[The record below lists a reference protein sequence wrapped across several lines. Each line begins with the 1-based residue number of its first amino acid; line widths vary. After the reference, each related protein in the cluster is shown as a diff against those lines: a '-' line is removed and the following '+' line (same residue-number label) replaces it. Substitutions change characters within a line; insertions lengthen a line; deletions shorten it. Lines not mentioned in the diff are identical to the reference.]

1 LRDRSLVSLPRDGR
15 KRRATLAIAAQLA
28 LGLAE
33 FVHYG
38 LLGAIVI

>member
-1 LRDRSLVSLPRDGR
+1 LFSLPLKTVGPGDPRNLIYSR
-15 KRRATLAIAAQLA
+15 A

-33 FVHYG
+33 FVHSG

>member
-1 LRDRSLVSLPRDGR
+1 LFSSVLRVVSPATFLTDG
-15 KRRATLAIAAQLA
+15 KLA

-38 LLGAIVI
+38 LL

>member
-1 LRDRSLVSLPRDGR
+1 MM
-15 KRRATLAIAAQLA
+15 LAEPKLA

>member
-1 LRDRSLVSLPRDGR
+1 V
-15 KRRATLAIAAQLA
+15 RAEPQLA

-38 LLGAIVI
+38 LPRAIVI

>member
-1 LRDRSLVSLPRDGR
+1 LFAFGVAGTVLRLTLPGE
-15 KRRATLAIAAQLA
+15 QLA

-38 LLGAIVI
+38 LLGVIAI